1 MEKFKNIFWKKLKFC
16 IQIPMTTSFKSDTA
30 VIELKIFYILTVTLL
45 YYFYCHYYCKYYY
58 SVITITI
65 TINITITITNIIITI
80 IIIIINISLL
90 IFGQTGVLWV
100 GCKLKEEVSTRT
112 SVLSL

>member
-1 MEKFKNIFWKKLKFC
+1 
-16 IQIPMTTSFKSDTA
+16 MTTSFKSDTA

-58 SVITITI
+58 SAIT
-65 TINITITITNIIITI
+65 ITITITNIIITI

-112 SVLSL
+112 SVLSLKLSIVW

>member
-1 MEKFKNIFWKKLKFC
+1 MEKLKKNIFLKKLRFC
-16 IQIPMTTSFKSDTA
+16 IHIPMTTSFKSDTA

-45 YYFYCHYYCKYYY
+45 YYYYYHYYCKYYY

-80 IIIIINISLL
+80 IIIIINILEL
-90 IFGQTGVLWV
+90 IFGQGSCGRVA
-100 GCKLKEEVSTRT
+100 S
-112 SVLSL
+112 

>member
-45 YYFYCHYYCKYYY
+45 YYFYCHYYL
-58 SVITITI
+58 SITILLSLLPLLL
-65 TINITITITNIIITI
+65 
-80 IIIIINISLL
+80 ISLL
-90 IFGQTGVLWV
+90 LLPIL
-100 GCKLKEEVSTRT
+100 LLLL
-112 SVLSL
+112 LSLLSIFHY